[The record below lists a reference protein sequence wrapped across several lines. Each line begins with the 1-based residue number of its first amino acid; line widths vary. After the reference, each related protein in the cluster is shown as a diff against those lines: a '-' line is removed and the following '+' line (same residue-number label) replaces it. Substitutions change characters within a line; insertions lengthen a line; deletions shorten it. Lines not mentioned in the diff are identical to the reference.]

1 MPRSLKDDVIS
12 TAESFAA
19 NFADRGNFDFSVESL
34 RPLDDLLDEIS
45 DFVTDDEHL
54 DSVCSMAGC
63 YIFEVARRNYGG
75 EYYWAAEKEQPV
87 LITGE
92 PAFSISIFAFDK
104 VRGRLANGSEDDI
117 PFYFEGYV
125 QAVEEG
131 KKTGYNATI
140 V

>member
-1 MPRSLKDDVIS
+1 MQRSLKEDVIS

-34 RPLDDLLDEIS
+34 RLLDDLLDEVS
-45 DFVTDDEHL
+45 DFVTDDDHL

-75 EYYWAAEKEQPV
+75 EYYWHEEQEQPV

-92 PAFSISIFAFDK
+92 PAFSVSIFAFDK
-104 VRGRLANGSEDDI
+104 VRGRIVNGSEDDI
-117 PFYFEGYV
+117 PFYFDGYV
-125 QAVEEG
+125 KAVEEG
-131 KKTGYNATI
+131 KKTGYCATI